1 MTPRPGPLLFVPE
14 NPMPTPG
21 RLLLC
26 VVAVLLAAPVLP
38 ASAGRPLTAPGAG
51 EVSWSV
57 VPASVN
63 GPDGRRAVDLEI
75 GAGRRVTEHIAV
87 TNHSARPVAFVLDA
101 NDGYLTDK
109 GVFDMRS
116 AEVTPVDGG
125 SWITVPDTVTV
136 DGGATAVVPVV
147 VTAPDHATPGDH
159 PAGVTA
165 SLDTASGQV
174 RVRNRVGVR
183 FDIRVTGDL
192 TAELAVTDVQATYE
206 QTWNPFAAGTVHLR
220 YDVANHGNV
229 RVAPDIGVTSST
241 LFADTTWTDPGTARS
256 REVLPGGTRRFD
268 HRDTRAWPFGR
279 ITTTITV
286 NPGPHLADAAPVT
299 VTVTT
304 WALPVGQVVLLVLV
318 VSAVLAIRFRARARR
333 RRFDRLLARAR
344 DEGRAEAAGSGPAR
358 P

>member
-1 MTPRPGPLLFVPE
+1 
-14 NPMPTPG
+14 MPVLG

-26 VVAVLLAAPVLP
+26 VTAVLLAAPVLP
-38 ASAGRPLTAPGAG
+38 ATAGRPLTPPGAA

-57 VPASVN
+57 VPAAAN
-63 GPDGRRAVDLEI
+63 GPDGRRAVDLHV
-75 GAGRRVTEHIAV
+75 GPGQRVTEHIAV

-136 DGGATAVVPVV
+136 DGGATTVVPVI

-192 TAELAVTDVQATYE
+192 TAELAVTNVHAAYE

-220 YDVANHGNV
+220 YDVVNNGNV

-241 LFADTTWTDPGTARS
+241 LFADTTWTDTGAARS

-279 ITTTITV
+279 ITTTVTV
-286 NPGPHLADAAPVT
+286 NPGADAAPVT

-304 WALPVGQVVLLVLV
+304 WALPVGQAVLLVLV
-318 VSAVLAIRFRARARR
+318 VSALLAIRFRTRARR
-333 RRFDRLLARAR
+333 RRFDRLLAQAR